1 MSHQMNEFLRKLGYL
16 PSLGITPSIQDQQRR
31 MDSIIIGVR
40 TSTSDLH
47 DKIDKLEEVIRTK
60 PAKP

>member
-16 PSLGITPSIQDQQRR
+16 PSLGITPYIQDQQRR